1 MSMDLSM
8 PGVPVEI
15 FNIALDDADLFY
27 HDRCGELWQEVLSE
41 VLDENFNTRQ
51 HHNVGT
57 YNQGCRGP
65 LCRKANR
72 EHPRRKSSAGTVTQ
86 LREERVY
93 DPVLEYFNVVVRHR
107 VRVAQQLMLRDLK
120 EQEA

>member
-1 MSMDLSM
+1 MIMDLSM
-8 PGVPVEI
+8 PTIPVEI
-15 FNIALDDADLFY
+15 FNIALEEADLFY
-27 HDRCGELWQEVLSE
+27 DSRCNELWADVLTE
-41 VLDENFNTRQ
+41 VLDEHFNTRQ

-72 EHPRRKSSAGTVTQ
+72 EHPRRKSPAVTATQ

-93 DPVLEYFNVVVRHR
+93 DPVLEYFNVVIRHR
-107 VRVAQQLMLRDLK
+107 VRMAQQTMLKDLK